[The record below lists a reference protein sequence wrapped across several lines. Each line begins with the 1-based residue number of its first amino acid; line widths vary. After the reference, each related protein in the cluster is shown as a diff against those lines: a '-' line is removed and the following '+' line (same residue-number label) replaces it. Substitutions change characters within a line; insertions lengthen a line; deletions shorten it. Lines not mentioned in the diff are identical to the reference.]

1 MSHPHRSG
9 VIGIGPGGAADPWW
23 PWMVVIA
30 QISWRVMARRT
41 SMIARVTLLPRWQ
54 ASVQLKVVRPR
65 KTPSRLAKTNRCALT
80 IVAGPT

>member
-9 VIGIGPGGAADPWW
+9 VIGIGPVGAADPWW

-30 QISWRVMARRT
+30 QIAWRVMTRRT
-41 SMIARVTLLPRWQ
+41 SMTAWVTLLPRGQ
-54 ASVQLKVVRPR
+54 ASVQLKVVRHR
-65 KTPSRLAKTNRCALT
+65 TPSRLSKMNRCALT